1 MAWAALGNA
10 VAAVRAG
17 SSARTIAEV
26 TLPNVFL
33 VGLMIVLATN
43 ERRWVHVLGLGF
55 LLLVVLSA
63 WLPQEI
69 RERS

>member
-1 MAWAALGNA
+1 
-10 VAAVRAG
+10 
-17 SSARTIAEV
+17 
-26 TLPNVFL
+26 
-33 VGLMIVLATN
+33 LMIVLATN